1 MLTTCNLSLSSKIG
15 SVNISSRIKKRT
27 DNSETEYISMWI
39 KPSIWLKEINTINLM
54 MRTQPSLHIHIAK
67 FFSILPFLKV
77 KKYHWHIWNTS
88 LAYDNCLDNLSICN
102 KQLSGQ
108 YWQKQ
113 NKNIQSFFQFGQV
126 KSKWCTI
133 FYCTHMHH

>member
-39 KPSIWLKEINTINLM
+39 KPSNWLKEINTINLM
-54 MRTQPSLHIHIAK
+54 MRTQPSLHICIAK

-77 KKYHWHIWNTS
+77 KKIS
-88 LAYDNCLDNLSICN
+88 LAYLKHQSSI
-102 KQLSGQ
+102 
-108 YWQKQ
+108 
-113 NKNIQSFFQFGQV
+113 
-126 KSKWCTI
+126 
-133 FYCTHMHH
+133 

>member
-39 KPSIWLKEINTINLM
+39 KPSIWLKEIKTINLM

-77 KKYHWHIWNTS
+77 KNYHWHI
-88 LAYDNCLDNLSICN
+88 
-102 KQLSGQ
+102 
-108 YWQKQ
+108 
-113 NKNIQSFFQFGQV
+113 
-126 KSKWCTI
+126 
-133 FYCTHMHH
+133 

>member
-1 MLTTCNLSLSSKIG
+1 
-15 SVNISSRIKKRT
+15 
-27 DNSETEYISMWI
+27 
-39 KPSIWLKEINTINLM
+39 
-54 MRTQPSLHIHIAK
+54 
-67 FFSILPFLKV
+67 LPFLKV

-113 NKNIQSFFQFGQV
+113 NKNIQSWS
-126 KSKWCTI
+126 SKI
-133 FYCTHMHH
+133 KMMHYFLLYTHASLIAYS